1 MKKIIVGLLVSV
13 MLAGSSLAL
22 VPEIIGGVRDGLA
35 VGVMADNPIGKNVD
49 LRFGAEL
56 NSGKQPIILF
66 GGAKF
71 FMTYFGSSPM
81 YLALAGVAY
90 SGGSNTDVGLGL
102 SLVFNRAFNVAPMFV
117 ECGVD
122 FARTGRVQAQLGY
135 KIY

>member
-1 MKKIIVGLLVSV
+1 MKKLLVVSC
-13 MLAGSSLAL
+13 LLL
-22 VPEIIGGVRDGLA
+22 VVSCSAWGMQPEIIGGIRDGLA
-35 VGVMADNPIGKNVD
+35 VGVMADNRIGKNVD

-56 NSGKQPIILF
+56 NSGKQPVILF

-117 ECGVD
+117 ECGID
-122 FARTGRVQAQLGY
+122 FARTGRVQAQVGY